1 MWPRDALYIS
11 YKDEKFEYV
20 NDLEANDEPVYY
32 WWVKKCTSSHVNFEI
47 KCFFFVNLIYSDCC
61 DPSRQQKKRGHSD
74 SEEDDSEGSE
84 EGSDEEEDED
94 KTSTTSS
101 LETKTEAKSEV
112 KSEATPNTTPTT
124 TTTTT
129 NNPLQPGWFGKGR
142 RKRARCW
149 DLIFEK
155 PPFTWLVNAN
165 CKQIMWLAGQCVGHQ
180 NTNLV
185 TMMQKDFYNPTQSQM
200 NNDLNIMHGY

>member
-1 MWPRDALYIS
+1 MMSLFIIGKWKSVPQS
-11 YKDEKFEYV
+11 V
-20 NDLEANDEPVYY
+20 DLPWNY
-32 WWVKKCTSSHVNFEI
+32 
-47 KCFFFVNLIYSDCC
+47 FFFDNFIYSDCC

-124 TTTTT
+124 TP

-142 RKRARCW
+142 RKRARC
-149 DLIFEK
+149 
-155 PPFTWLVNAN
+155 
-165 CKQIMWLAGQCVGHQ
+165 
-180 NTNLV
+180 
-185 TMMQKDFYNPTQSQM
+185 
-200 NNDLNIMHGY
+200 

>member
-1 MWPRDALYIS
+1 M
-11 YKDEKFEYV
+11 
-20 NDLEANDEPVYY
+20 
-32 WWVKKCTSSHVNFEI
+32 
-47 KCFFFVNLIYSDCC
+47 FFFVNLIYSDCC

-124 TTTTT
+124 TTT

-185 TMMQKDFYNPTQSQM
+185 TMIQKDFYNPTQFQK
-200 NNDLNIMHGY
+200 NNDLNIMHMDINVPTTNVGFT

>member
-1 MWPRDALYIS
+1 M
-11 YKDEKFEYV
+11 
-20 NDLEANDEPVYY
+20 
-32 WWVKKCTSSHVNFEI
+32 
-47 KCFFFVNLIYSDCC
+47 IYSDCC

-124 TTTTT
+124 T

-185 TMMQKDFYNPTQSQM
+185 IMIQKDFYNPTQSQM